1 MTSYRVRA
9 NRGVAT
15 DTPTEPVG
23 TALRPVQVLAGL
35 GTPEEL
41 HDELQ
46 DYLDKLIGRAR
57 IDALDYHNSLI
68 LMEIADAFYTRAL
81 EMKFLIHKAEREGRV
96 RNGRGSK
103 DPYYLFRTGE
113 LDSFLEACK
122 RSVETGS
129 RRLSAAQYELESE
142 IRGLN
147 SWGRS

>member
-1 MTSYRVRA
+1 MAAYRVRA

-15 DTPTEPVG
+15 DTPTAPPG
-23 TALRPVQVLAGL
+23 PALRPVTVLAGL
-35 GTPEEL
+35 GTPDEL
-41 HDELQ
+41 HEELQ

-57 IDALDYHNSLI
+57 VDSLNYHNSLA

-81 EMKFLIHKAEREGRV
+81 EIKMLIHKAEREGKV

-147 SWGRS
+147 SVGRS